1 MSKKGMR
8 LGILLDIILDSSLYP
23 KNVQIICPIDIQ
35 DMSKI
40 LVSNIGYTFWSPVY
54 PRIGPIW
61 VQNVYI
67 FGHCWTCFGA
77 LLEVTICHSVSL
89 DGNEIEYEKE

>member
-1 MSKKGMR
+1 MSNIMSKKGMR

-40 LVSNIGYTFWSPVY
+40 LVSNIGYTFWSPVVY
-54 PRIGPIW
+54 SRIGPIW

-67 FGHCWTCFGA
+67 FGHFWTLLDMFWSPFGGHR
-77 LLEVTICHSVSL
+77 LS
-89 DGNEIEYEKE
+89 